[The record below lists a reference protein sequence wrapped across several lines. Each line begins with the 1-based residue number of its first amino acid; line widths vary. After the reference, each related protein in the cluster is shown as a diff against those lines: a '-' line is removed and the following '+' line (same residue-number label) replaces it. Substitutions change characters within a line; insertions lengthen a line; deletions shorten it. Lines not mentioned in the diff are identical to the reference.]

1 MRATLTLIII
11 GLYAGHALATGDK
24 AALTFGEEIT
34 LSNAISVEHAIHEID
49 KLKHKEILLEG
60 KVSKICE
67 KKGCWMAL
75 EGEGSSIRVTF
86 KNYSFFVPKEIVEK
100 RVQAQGVLS
109 EEVMEISEARHY
121 AQDAGKSE
129 AEIQQ
134 IRQPSKEYRFVATAV
149 KILY

>member
-1 MRATLTLIII
+1 M
-11 GLYAGHALATGDK
+11 
-24 AALTFGEEIT
+24 
-34 LSNAISVEHAIHEID
+34 
-49 KLKHKEILLEG
+49 KHKEILLEG

-75 EGEGSSIRVTF
+75 EGEGGSIRVTF
-86 KNYSFFVPKEIVEK
+86 KNYSFFVPKEVVEK